1 MKWVYVNQPSVY
13 IRKYQL
19 TEGDNTK
26 LVIKYN
32 LDQQS
37 VRISSEENHRLF
49 LSTKQDYGT
58 TGLF

>member
-1 MKWVYVNQPSVY
+1 MKWVYVNQPSAY

-19 TEGDNTK
+19 TEGEDAK
-26 LVIKYN
+26 LIIKYN

-49 LSTKQDYGT
+49 FINK
-58 TGLF
+58 TGLQL